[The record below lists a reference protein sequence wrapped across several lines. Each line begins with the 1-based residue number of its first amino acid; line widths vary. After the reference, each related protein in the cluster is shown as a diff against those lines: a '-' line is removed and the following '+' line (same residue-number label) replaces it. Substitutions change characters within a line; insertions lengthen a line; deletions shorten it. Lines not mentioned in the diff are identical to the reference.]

1 MTFVSVPASSKSVI
15 GEVMPRRGVAHNL
28 AQMEGRYRGLLEAA
42 LIADGLRSAA
52 DALGAR

>member
-1 MTFVSVPASSKSVI
+1 MTPVSIPASSKPVI
-15 GEVMPRRGVAHNL
+15 GEVVPRDGAAHNL

-52 DALGAR
+52 DALGAQ